1 MDQGS
6 QMTLLSTNMKLI
18 RFLELAESLHAS
30 LNGNQ
35 QMQVLFRSAFTQTY
49 PQLPVLA
56 EKVMTVETIFP
67 GGAKGGNNAFVGL
80 LESIQKLVLDRKTT
94 MMVVLISIFCV
105 PSTFSGYSK
114 DRVKSYLNYH
124 RLLLYRYFCSKTN
137 CQEARMKVELIEIVL
152 NLLMSSEL

>member
-1 MDQGS
+1 
-6 QMTLLSTNMKLI
+6 MTLLCTNMKLI
-18 RFLELAESLHAS
+18 RFLELAEFLHPS

-35 QMQVLFRSAFTQTY
+35 QLEVLFRGAFAQTY
-49 PQLPVLA
+49 SQFPILE
-56 EKVMTVETIFP
+56 EKIMTVETIFL
-67 GGAKGGNNAFVGL
+67 GGAKGGNNAIIRL
-80 LESIQKLVLDRKTT
+80 LESIQKLMLDRKTT

-105 PSTFSGYSK
+105 PSTFSGYNK
-114 DRVKSYLNYH
+114 ERVKSYLKNYH

>member
-1 MDQGS
+1 
-6 QMTLLSTNMKLI
+6 MTLLCTNMKLI
-18 RFLELAESLHAS
+18 RFLELAEFLQPS

-35 QMQVLFRSAFTQTY
+35 QLEVLFRGAFAQTY
-49 PQLPVLA
+49 SQLPILE
-56 EKVMTVETIFP
+56 EKIMTVETIFL
-67 GGAKGGNNAFVGL
+67 GGAKGGNNAIIRL
-80 LESIQKLVLDRKTT
+80 LESIQKLMLDRKTT
-94 MMVVLISIFCV
+94 MMVVLICIFCV

-114 DRVKSYLNYH
+114 ERVKSSLNYH